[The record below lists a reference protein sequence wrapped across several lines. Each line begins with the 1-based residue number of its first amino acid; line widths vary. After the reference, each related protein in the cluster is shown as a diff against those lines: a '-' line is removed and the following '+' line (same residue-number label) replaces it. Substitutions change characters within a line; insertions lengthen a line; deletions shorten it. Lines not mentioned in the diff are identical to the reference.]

1 MPRKELLTVA
11 ILAVPE
17 TTAGTVFGLYDLF
30 SSAGRDWDLLTKGK
44 AGPALAE
51 PFVIAA
57 QRDQFEAANGAWIRP
72 HGIFDDCPSPDIV
85 YVPEILVAP
94 DEPIADR
101 FNRALAWLRQCH
113 RAGATLASA
122 CSGSLLL
129 AEAGLLDGC
138 EATTHWAYCDAMRR
152 RYPKVRVHAERCLV
166 AAGEGQRIITSGGV
180 TSYLDLGLFL
190 AARFFG
196 LEEAIRLARAY
207 LIDWH
212 RHGQLPF
219 SSLACSRQ
227 VKDPQIAAM
236 QEWIADNYAHPT
248 PVAAMVEM
256 SLLPERSFKRRFTQA
271 TGFTPLEYVHA
282 LRIEEAK
289 QILETTDLSI
299 DAVADEVGYE
309 DASFFRRLFRRKVG
323 LSPNA
328 YRLRFRAFRV
338 ALTNVRF
345 SRHTAS
351 T

>member
-1 MPRKELLTVA
+1 MSRKALLTAA
-11 ILAVPE
+11 ILAAPE

-30 SSAGRDWDLLTKGK
+30 SSAGRDWDLLTKST
-44 AGPALAE
+44 AGPALAR
-51 PFVIAA
+51 PFVVAA
-57 QRDQFEAANGAWIRP
+57 QRDQFEAANGAWIQP
-72 HGIFDDCPSPDIV
+72 HGTFDDYPVPDLV

-94 DEPIADR
+94 DTPISGR
-101 FNRALAWLRQCH
+101 FDRALEWLQRCY

-138 EATTHWAYCDAMRR
+138 EATTHWAYCDEMRR
-152 RYPKVRVHAERCLV
+152 RYPTVKVRDARCLV
-166 AAGEGQRIITSGGV
+166 VSGEGQRIITSGGV

-212 RHGQLPF
+212 SHGQLPF

-227 VKDPQIAAM
+227 VDDRHITAV
-236 QEWIADNYAHPT
+236 QEWIAENYAHPA

-256 SLLPERSFKRRFTQA
+256 SPLPERSFKRRFTQA

-282 LRIEEAK
+282 LRVEEAK
-289 QILETTDLSI
+289 QLLETTHLSI

-309 DASFFRRLFRRKVG
+309 DSSFFRRLFRRKVG
-323 LSPNA
+323 LGPHA
-328 YRLRFRAFRV
+328 YRLRFS
-338 ALTNVRF
+338 ALRQALVDVR
-345 SRHTAS
+345 
-351 T
+351 